1 MIYPIFAKNNLIDPK
16 RCNILRQKIT
26 SMKYLL
32 FILCSCFWLNL
43 FSQENDSYLRLTFIK
58 AKEGSNYRENLTQ
71 KFARLHQQRI
81 EDGIINGWDLWQVVN
96 SRQTPFS
103 HIIVTLT
110 DISKMDSLYSGVN
123 MQKVFP
129 DMTNSDIETFYKNNI
144 TSRNIIGDYIITNVK
159 NISKNNSIPD
169 EFMVINF
176 MKVKEGKF
184 KTFEDMEIDLTTEA
198 MTNEKF
204 RTGWTL
210 QKRIDKYGTDLY
222 WNYLTIDWYSKYSD
236 YIKASSIPTIDADKN
251 YQSMMSIRD
260 LRDRAVLRKV
270 MSVR

>member
-1 MIYPIFAKNNLIDPK
+1 
-16 RCNILRQKIT
+16 
-26 SMKYLL
+26 MKYL
-32 FILCSCFWLNL
+32 ILTLSICFCLNL
-43 FSQENDSYLRLTFIK
+43 FGQENDAYLRLTFIK

-71 KFARLHQQRI
+71 KFARLHKQRI

-96 SRQTPFS
+96 SRQTPFT
-103 HIIVTLT
+103 HVIVTLV
-110 DISKMDSLYSGVN
+110 DLSKMDSLYSGVN

-129 DMTNSDIETFYKNNI
+129 DMTDGDLENFYEENI
-144 TSRNIIGDYIITNVK
+144 KSRDIIGDYIITTIK
-159 NISKNNSIPD
+159 SISNTNSIPD
-169 EFMVINF
+169 EFMVVNF

-184 KTFEDMEIDLTTEA
+184 KTFENMEINLSTSTIPD
-198 MTNEKF
+198 EKF

-222 WNYLTIDWYSKYSD
+222 WNYLTVDWYAKYSD
-236 YIKASSIPTIDADKN
+236 YIKASSMPAVDADKN
-251 YQSMMSIRD
+251 YQSMMDIRD

>member
-1 MIYPIFAKNNLIDPK
+1 
-16 RCNILRQKIT
+16 
-26 SMKYLL
+26 MKYLML
-32 FILCSCFWLNL
+32 TFSLCLCLNL
-43 FSQENDSYLRLTFIK
+43 FGQGNDAYLRLTFIK
-58 AKEGSNYRENLTQ
+58 AKEGSNYRANLTQ

-103 HIIVTLT
+103 HVIVTLM

-129 DMTNSDIETFYKNNI
+129 DMTNNDIETFYENNI
-144 TSRNIIGDYIITNVK
+144 ASRDIIGDYIITTVK
-159 NISKNNSIPD
+159 SISKTNSIPD
-169 EFMVINF
+169 EFMVMNF

-184 KTFEDMEIDLTTEA
+184 KTYENMEIDLTTAA
-198 MTNEKF
+198 MPNEKF

-210 QKRIDKYGTDLY
+210 QKRIDKYGTDLF
-222 WNYLTIDWYSKYSD
+222 WNYLTVDWYAKYSD
-236 YIKASSIPTIDADKN
+236 YIKASSMPVVDADKN
-251 YQSMMSIRD
+251 YQSMMAIRD

-270 MSVR
+270 ISVR